1 MTDSM
6 NPFGVWP
13 VMLTPFTET
22 GALDRPGCEAL
33 VDWYLAGRVT
43 GIFTVCLSSEMFDRR
58 SGWSSRN

>member
-43 GIFTVCLSSEMFDRR
+43 GIFTGESSVPVVGRVE
-58 SGWSSRN
+58 